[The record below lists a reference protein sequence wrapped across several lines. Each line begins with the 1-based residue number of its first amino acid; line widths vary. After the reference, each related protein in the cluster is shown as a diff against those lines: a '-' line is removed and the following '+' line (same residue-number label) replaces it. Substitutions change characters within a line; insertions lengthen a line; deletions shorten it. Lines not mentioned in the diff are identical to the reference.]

1 MTLRLR
7 HRVLPPYRRIGFI
20 GPVPNRSCSFAFFA
34 SFQFQRR
41 RKKTNF
47 HRLRKLRSSGPF
59 APFISYPCC
68 QSNWDTAVYTLD
80 PMDESAIK
88 SKRPRIQR
96 RESIPQE
103 LEDPEDCTVGEA
115 PAQDDDDVV
124 STEPSPSFSFN
135 NSFRSNI
142 CSLPKEIRNIIG
154 GGIAGMVAKSVVA
167 PADRIKI
174 LFQVSSVEF
183 RLRNLPVVVGTI
195 WREEGWTA
203 LWKGNTATMIRVI
216 PYSGIQFMVFE
227 KCKTHF
233 LQQHDKGIYC
243 FDQGISSKHGLT
255 AIESLVSGMLAGSI
269 SVVCTY
275 PLDLA
280 RAQLAVLKKKQNAV
294 HSIGFLDIFR
304 QNYGRCGITGLFRG
318 LSITLAGMLPYAGIA
333 FALNEQAKREVSFEY
348 VSFCVCESD

>member
-1 MTLRLR
+1 MNESGIMTKFTRMR
-7 HRVLPPYRRIGFI
+7 
-20 GPVPNRSCSFAFFA
+20 
-34 SFQFQRR
+34 
-41 RKKTNF
+41 
-47 HRLRKLRSSGPF
+47 
-59 APFISYPCC
+59 
-68 QSNWDTAVYTLD
+68 
-80 PMDESAIK
+80 
-88 SKRPRIQR
+88 R

-115 PAQDDDDVV
+115 PAQDDDVVV
-124 STEPSPSFSFN
+124 SNQPAHSFSFS
-135 NSFRSNI
+135 NSFQSNI
-142 CSLPKEIRNIIG
+142 CILPKEIRNIIG
-154 GGIAGMVAKSVVA
+154 GGIAGMMAKSVVA

-183 RLRNLPVVVGTI
+183 RLRNLPVVVGSI
-195 WREEGWTA
+195 LREEGWTA

-233 LQQHDKGIYC
+233 LQQHLKGIYS
-243 FDQGISSKHGLT
+243 FDQGSSGKHGLT

-280 RAQLAVLKKKQNAV
+280 RAQLAVLKRKHNAV

-304 QNYGRCGITGLFRG
+304 QNYARCGVTGLFRG

-333 FALNEQAKREVSFEY
+333 FALNEQAKREVSF
-348 VSFCVCESD
+348 SCLFFACVVYGFGP